1 MRLERSRKGLGV
13 HGVLYLL
20 KDPGLHQNHEN
31 STFCPVLRSQSLY
44 WQSGKAEPECNLK
57 LSGDKILHISE
68 DWQSLL
74 LFIAYSYFLTR
85 DRL

>member
-1 MRLERSRKGLGV
+1 MRLERPRKGLGV
-13 HGVLYLL
+13 HGVLHLL
-20 KDPGLHQNHEN
+20 RDPGLYQNHET
-31 STFCPVLRSQSLY
+31 STFCPALGSQSLE

-57 LSGDKILHISE
+57 LSSDKILHISE